1 MANHL
6 DLEEQEQIDQ
16 LKHFWNTWGTVI
28 SSILVVVFGSVALWN
43 GYNFWQ
49 SREALQASAL
59 LNAVQNSKQI
69 DDKARLEQA
78 FVDIRS
84 KYAST
89 TQAAQSGLVAA
100 KFEIEKNNP
109 DAVQADLEWIAAHA
123 SDEGYKAIAQLR
135 LASLLIE
142 KKSYE
147 LAMKHLAG
155 KFPVQFDAVV
165 ADRKGDV
172 FSLQNKKQEA
182 IAEYLQAYAKI
193 IDRENYRRL
202 LEVKL
207 NALGV
212 APDTLV
218 DLKLV
223 GVNN

>member
-16 LKHFWNTWGTVI
+16 LKHFWNTWGAII

-59 LNAVQNSKQI
+59 LDAVQNSKKI

-78 FVDIRS
+78 FVDISS
-84 KYAST
+84 KYTST
-89 TQAAQSGLVAA
+89 TQAGQSGFVAT
-100 KFEIEKNNP
+100 KFKITKNDL
-109 DAVQADLEWIAAHA
+109 DAAQADLDWISNHA

-135 LASLLIE
+135 LVSILIE
-142 KKSYE
+142 KKSYD
-147 LAMKHLAG
+147 LAIAKLSG
-155 KFPVQFDAVV
+155 KFPLEFDAVI

-172 FSLQNKKQEA
+172 LLLQNKKQEA
-182 IAEYLQAYAKI
+182 IAEYLQAYAKTV
-193 IDRENYRRL
+193 DRENYKRL

-212 APDTLV
+212 AAETLPN
-218 DLKLV
+218 LKLA
-223 GVNN
+223 GVTN

>member
-6 DLEEQEQIDQ
+6 DIEEQEQIDQ
-16 LKHFWNTWGTVI
+16 LKHFWNTWGTII
-28 SSILVVVFGSVALWN
+28 SSVLVVVFGSVALWN
-43 GYNFWQ
+43 GYNFWK

-59 LNAVQNSKQI
+59 LDAVQNSKQI

-78 FVDIRS
+78 FIDIRS

-89 TQAAQSGLVAA
+89 TQAGQSGLVAA
-100 KFEIEKNNP
+100 KFGIEKNNP
-109 DAVQADLEWIAAHA
+109 DTVQADLEWIANNA
-123 SDEGYKAIAQLR
+123 SDDGYKTIAQLR

-147 LAMKHLAG
+147 LAIKHLSG
-155 KFPVQFDAVV
+155 KFPLEFDAVV
-165 ADRKGDV
+165 ADRKGDIL
-172 FSLQNKKQEA
+172 SLQNKKQEA
-182 IAEYLQAYAKI
+182 IVEYSQAYAKI
-193 IDRENYRRL
+193 TDRENYRRL

-212 APDTLV
+212 DPKNLV
-218 DLKLV
+218 GLKLV

>member
-59 LNAVQNSKQI
+59 LDAVQNSKQI

-155 KFPVQFDAVV
+155 KFPVEFDAVV

-212 APDTLV
+212 APNTLV